1 MTGARGLVTLRR
13 AHAADAEGIAAVHAE
28 VWRNAYAG
36 ILPAAYL
43 ARLSPL
49 RLAMSYRRGLVLR
62 EPGHAMFVA
71 VAPHAGGGGRT
82 IGFVSGGRA
91 RRGRRGGA
99 APQGEVET
107 LSLLDDGRDRGV
119 GRRLMR
125 AIAAHLA
132 AIGCRSVFLWA
143 LSDNPASHFYRH
155 LGGRLAARER
165 IAFAGDEVEQAAW
178 TWDPVEALLAAT
190 ASAPRREIEG

>member
-1 MTGARGLVTLRR
+1 MTGARSLVTVRR

-49 RLAMSYRRGLVLR
+49 RLAMTYRRGLVLR
-62 EPGHAMFVA
+62 EPGHALFAA
-71 VAPHAGGGGRT
+71 VAPDPEHGSRI

-91 RRGRRGGA
+91 RRALHGGDR
-99 APQGEVET
+99 PQGEVET
-107 LSLLDDGRDRGV
+107 LYLLDDWRDQGI

-125 AIAAHLA
+125 AMAAHLA

-143 LSDNPASHFYRH
+143 LSENPASHFYRR
-155 LGGRLAARER
+155 LGGQLAARER
-165 IAFAGDEVEQAAW
+165 ISFAGEEVEQAAW
-178 TWDPVEALLAAT
+178 LWNPVELLLAAT
-190 ASAPRREIEG
+190 ATAPRPGMPG

>member
-1 MTGARGLVTLRR
+1 MTGARSLVTVRR

-36 ILPAAYL
+36 ILPSAYL

-49 RLAMSYRRGLVLR
+49 RLALSYRRALAVR
-62 EPGHAMFVA
+62 EPGHALFVA
-71 VAPHAGGGGRT
+71 VAPDAESGSRT

-91 RRGRRGGA
+91 RRPLRDAA

-107 LSLLDDGRDRGV
+107 LYLLDDWRDQGV

-125 AIAAHLA
+125 AMAAHLA
-132 AIGCRSVFLWA
+132 AIGCRSAFVWA
-143 LSDNPASHFYRH
+143 LSDNPATHFYRR
-155 LGGRLAARER
+155 LGGRLVARER
-165 IAFAGDEVEQAAW
+165 IAFAGAEVEQSAFLW
-178 TWDPVEALLAAT
+178 SPIEALLAAT
-190 ASAPRREIEG
+190 APAPRREIEG

>member
-1 MTGARGLVTLRR
+1 MTGARSLVTVRR

-36 ILPAAYL
+36 MLPSAYL

-49 RLAMSYRRGLVLR
+49 RLALSYRRALAVR
-62 EPGHAMFVA
+62 EPGHALFVA
-71 VAPHAGGGGRT
+71 VASDAEAGART

-91 RRGRRGGA
+91 RRPLRDAA

-107 LSLLDDGRDRGV
+107 LYLLDDWRDQGV

-125 AIAAHLA
+125 AMAAHLA
-132 AIGCRSVFLWA
+132 AIGCRSAFVWA
-143 LSDNPASHFYRH
+143 LSDNPATHFYRR

-165 IAFAGDEVEQAAW
+165 MAFAGAEVEQSAFLW
-178 TWDPVEALLAAT
+178 SPIEALLAAT
-190 ASAPRREIEG
+190 APAPRREIEG

>member
-1 MTGARGLVTLRR
+1 MTGARSLVTVRR

-36 ILPAAYL
+36 ILPSAYL

-49 RLAMSYRRGLVLR
+49 RLALSYRRALAAR
-62 EPGHAMFVA
+62 EPGHALFVA
-71 VAPHAGGGGRT
+71 VAPDSKAGARS

-91 RRGRRGGA
+91 RRTLRDGA
-99 APQGEVET
+99 TPQGEIET
-107 LSLLDDGRDRGV
+107 LYLLDDWREQGV

-125 AIAAHLA
+125 AMAAHLA
-132 AIGCRSVFLWA
+132 ATGCHSAFVWA
-143 LSDNPASHFYRH
+143 LSDNPATHFYRR
-155 LGGRLAARER
+155 LGGRLVARER
-165 IAFAGDEVEQAAW
+165 ITFAGAEVEQSAFLW
-178 TWDPVEALLAAT
+178 SPIEALLAAT